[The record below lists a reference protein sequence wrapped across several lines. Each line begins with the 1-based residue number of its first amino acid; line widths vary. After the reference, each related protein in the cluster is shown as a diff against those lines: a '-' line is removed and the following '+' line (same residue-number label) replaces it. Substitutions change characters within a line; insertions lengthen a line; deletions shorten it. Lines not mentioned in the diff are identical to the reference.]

1 MEKSVGVQVP
11 LYPRSFTTDWKVTTL
26 QVTITPVT
34 DVQQEAE
41 IEVTSEE
48 LQPHFEKAYEK
59 YRPKLELKGFRKGK
73 VPLPMIKKLY
83 GEAIERDS
91 LDSIADDLY
100 QKVMEEK
107 DIHPLGKAALV
118 DMDFKRGERFR
129 FKIKYEVRPAI
140 TLEKYKGL
148 HVEKEV
154 HPVTDAEVEAE
165 VDHIRRA
172 NATTTPAEAVTD
184 PEHIVTADVQELDDA
199 GTPLIGRK
207 SAGARF
213 LLSDPNTVPEIRAAL
228 SQAKVGDTCR
238 ASYES
243 KHEDHT
249 HKANLS
255 ITATD
260 IQKVTLPPLND
271 ELVKKVTGG
280 KVASRDEFMKNLRAD
295 LERYWAD
302 QTDRR
307 LADSIAT
314 EVVRLHEFAVP
325 DALVEG
331 FLDSFIDDIRNQ
343 SRDKK
348 LPQGFDEPKFREES
362 RAYAVWQAK
371 WLLLKEK
378 IAEQEK
384 ISVTKEDIEKLA
396 ETDASRMGV
405 TKEQLLRYYLSSGT
419 VTERLLSDRVMA
431 LLKEHAKI
439 KEKILDTHPQTRLA

>member
-1 MEKSVGVQVP
+1 
-11 LYPRSFTTDWKVTTL
+11 L

-41 IEVTSEE
+41 IEVTGEE

-59 YRPKLELKGFRKGK
+59 YRPKLEIKGFRKGK

-91 LDSIADDLY
+91 LDTIADDLY
-100 QKVMEEK
+100 QKAMQEK

-129 FKIKYEVRPAI
+129 FKIKYEVRPDI
-140 TLEKYKGL
+140 TLEKYKGVK
-148 HVEKEV
+148 VEKEV
-154 HPVTDAEVEAE
+154 HPVYDAEVESE

-172 NATTTPAEAVTD
+172 NASTAPAEAVTD
-184 PEHIVTADVQELDDA
+184 PEHIVTADVQELDEA

-207 SAGARF
+207 NQGARF
-213 LLSDPNTVPEIRAAL
+213 LLTDPNVVPELKHAL
-228 SQAKVGDTCR
+228 GSAKIGETYR

-243 KHEDHT
+243 KHDDHT
-249 HKANLS
+249 HKMNLS
-255 ITATD
+255 MTVTD
-260 IQKVTLPPLND
+260 IQKVTLPLLDD
-271 ELVKKVTGG
+271 ELVKKITGG
-280 KVASRDEFMKNLRAD
+280 KVSSRDEFMKNLRSD
-295 LERYWAD
+295 LERYWRE
-302 QTDRR
+302 QTERKLSD
-307 LADSIAT
+307 AIAT
-314 EVVRLHEFAVP
+314 EVVRMHEFPVP

-331 FLDSFIDDIRNQ
+331 FLDSFVEDIKNE

-348 LPQGFDEPKFREES
+348 LPQGFDEQKFRNES

-384 ISVTKEDIEKLA
+384 ISVSKEDIEKLA
-396 ETDASRMGV
+396 ETDAPRMGL
-405 TKEQLLRYYLSSGT
+405 TKDQLLRYYMGSGT
-419 VTERLLSDRVMA
+419 VTERLLSERVMA
-431 LLKEHAKI
+431 FLKEHAKI
-439 KEKILDTHPQTRLA
+439 TEKVVDPNAGTMLK

>member
-1 MEKSVGVQVP
+1 P
-11 LYPRSFTTDWKVTTL
+11 LYPRSFTTHWKVTTL
-26 QVTITPVT
+26 QVTITPVS

-140 TLEKYKGL
+140 TLEKYKGI
-148 HVEKEV
+148 HVDKEV

-172 NATTTPAEAVTD
+172 NASATPAETVTD
-184 PEHIVTADVQELDDA
+184 PEHIVTADVQELDEA

-207 SAGARF
+207 TAGARF
-213 LLSDPNTVPEIRAAL
+213 LLSDPNMVPEIKEAL
-228 SQAKVGDTCR
+228 SSAKAGETYR

-243 KHEDHT
+243 KHEDHS

-255 ITATD
+255 MSVTGVE
-260 IQKVTLPPLND
+260 KVTLPPLDD
-271 ELVKKVTGG
+271 ELVKKITNG
-280 KVASRDEFMKNLRAD
+280 KVTSRDEFLKSLRSD
-295 LERYWAD
+295 LERYWTD
-302 QTDRR
+302 QTERR
-307 LADSIAT
+307 LADAIAT

-331 FLDSFIDDIRNQ
+331 FLDSFVDDIKNQ

-348 LPQGFDEPKFREES
+348 LPQGFDEQKFREES

-371 WLLLKEK
+371 WLLLKER

-384 ISVTKEDIEKLA
+384 ISISKEDIEKLA
-396 ETDASRMGV
+396 EADAPRMGV

-419 VTERLLSDRVMA
+419 VAERLLADKVMA
-431 LLKEHAKI
+431 FLKEHAKMT
-439 KEKILDTHPQTRLA
+439 EKIVDPNQGTKLT

>member
-1 MEKSVGVQVP
+1 MEQSVGVQVP
-11 LYPRSFTTDWKVTTL
+11 LYPPSLTTDWKVTTL

-41 IEVTSEE
+41 IEVTNEE
-48 LQPHFEKAYEK
+48 LQPHFDKAYEK
-59 YRPKLELKGFRKGK
+59 YRPKLEIKGFRKGR

-100 QKVMEEK
+100 QKAMEEK

-129 FKIKYEVRPAI
+129 FRIKYEVRPAI
-140 TLEKYKGL
+140 TLQTYKGL
-148 HVEKEV
+148 TVEKEI
-154 HPVTDAEVEAE
+154 HPVTDAEMEAE

-172 NATTTPAEAVTD
+172 NASTAPAETVTD
-184 PEHIVTADVQELDDA
+184 PEHIVTADVQELDEA

-207 SAGARF
+207 SAGMQF
-213 LLSDPNTVPEIRAAL
+213 LLSDPNVIPEIKEAL
-228 SQAKVGDTCR
+228 RHARTGETYR

-243 KHEDHT
+243 KHDDHVHT
-249 HKANLS
+249 LNLS
-255 ITATD
+255 ITVTG
-260 IQKVTLPPLND
+260 IQKVTLPPMD
-271 ELVKKVTGG
+271 DDLVKKITAG

-295 LERYWAD
+295 LERYWTD
-302 QTDRR
+302 QSERR
-307 LADSIAT
+307 LSDAIAA
-314 EVVRLHEFAVP
+314 EVVRMHEFAVP

-331 FLDSFIDDIRNQ
+331 FLDSFVEDIKNQ

-348 LPQGFDEPKFREES
+348 LPQGFDEQKFRQES

-371 WLLLKEK
+371 WLLLREK

-384 ISVTKEDIEKLA
+384 ISVSGEDLEKLA
-396 ETDASRMGV
+396 ETDAPRMGV
-405 TKEQLLRYYLSSGT
+405 TKEQLLRYYLGSGT
-419 VTERLLSDRVMA
+419 AAERLQSERVMA
-431 LLKEHAKI
+431 FLKEHAKI
-439 KEKILDTHPQTRLA
+439 TEKTVTPQAGTGLT

>member
-11 LYPRSFTTDWKVTTL
+11 LYPRSFTTVWKVTTL

-59 YRPKLELKGFRKGK
+59 YRPKLELKGFRKGR

-91 LDSIADDLY
+91 LDTIADDLY
-100 QKVMEEK
+100 QKAMQEK
-107 DIHPLGKAALV
+107 DIHPVGKASLM
-118 DMDFKRGERFR
+118 DMDFKRGESFR

-140 TLEKYKGL
+140 TLEKYKGI
-148 HVEKEV
+148 HVEKEK
-154 HPVTDAEVEAE
+154 HLVTDAEAQAE

-172 NATTTPAEAVTD
+172 NATTTPVDAVTD
-184 PEHIVTADVQELDDA
+184 PEHIVTGDVQELDDA

-207 SAGARF
+207 QSGARF
-213 LLSDPNTVPEIRAAL
+213 FLSEPTLAPEVRETL
-228 SQAKVGDTCR
+228 SKAKVGETYKV
-238 ASYES
+238 SYES

-249 HKANLS
+249 HKVNLS
-255 ITATD
+255 ITVTS
-260 IQKVTLPPLND
+260 IEKVTLPPLDD

-280 KVASRDEFMKNLRAD
+280 KVTSSDEFMKSLRSD
-295 LERYWAD
+295 LERYWND
-302 QTDRR
+302 QSERKLND
-307 LADSIAT
+307 AIAS
-314 EVVRLHEFAVP
+314 EVVRLHEFPVP
-325 DALVEG
+325 DAIVEG
-331 FLDSFIDDIRNQ
+331 FLDSFVEDIKNQ

-348 LPQGFDEPKFREES
+348 LPQGFDEQKFRGES

-384 ISVTKEDIEKLA
+384 ISVSKEDIEKLA
-396 ETDASRMGV
+396 ETDAPRMGV
-405 TKEQLLRYYLSSGT
+405 TKEQLLRYYLGSGT
-419 VTERLLSDRVMA
+419 VAERLISDRVMA
-431 LLKEHAKI
+431 FLKEHAKI
-439 KEKILDTHPQTRLA
+439 TEKIVDPNQETRL

>member
-11 LYPRSFTTDWKVTTL
+11 LYPRSHTTDWKVTTL
-26 QVTITPVT
+26 QVTITPVS

-41 IEVTSEE
+41 IEVTNEE

-59 YRPKLELKGFRKGK
+59 YRPKLEIKGFRKGR
-73 VPLPMIKKLY
+73 VPLPMIKRLY

-100 QKVMEEK
+100 QQAMQEK

-140 TLEKYKGL
+140 ALEKYKGVK
-148 HVEKEV
+148 VEREI

-172 NATTTPAEAVTD
+172 NATTASAEAVTD
-184 PEHIVTADVQELDDA
+184 PEHIVTADVQELDET

-213 LLSDPNTVPEIRAAL
+213 LLSDPNVVPEIKDAL
-228 SQAKVGDTCR
+228 GHARVGETYR

-243 KHEDHT
+243 KHDDHM
-249 HKANLS
+249 HAMNLS
-255 ITATD
+255 LTVTEV
-260 IQKVTLPPLND
+260 QKVTLPPLDD
-271 ELVKKVTGG
+271 ELVKKITGG
-280 KVASRDEFMKNLRAD
+280 KVTAREEFLKNLRSD
-295 LERYWAD
+295 LDRYWAE
-302 QTDRR
+302 QSDRR
-307 LADSIAT
+307 LSDTIAA
-314 EVVRLHEFAVP
+314 EVVRMHEFPVP
-325 DALVEG
+325 DALVDS
-331 FLDSFIDDIRNQ
+331 FLDSFVEDVKKQ
-343 SRDKK
+343 SRDKQ
-348 LPQGFDEPKFREES
+348 LPQGFDEQKFREES

-384 ISVTKEDIEKLA
+384 ISVSREDIEKLA
-396 ETDASRMGV
+396 ETDAPRMGV
-405 TKEQLLRYYLSSGT
+405 TREQLLRYYLGSGT

-431 LLKEHAKI
+431 FLKEHAKI
-439 KEKILDTHPQTRLA
+439 TDKVISPDSGTKLQ